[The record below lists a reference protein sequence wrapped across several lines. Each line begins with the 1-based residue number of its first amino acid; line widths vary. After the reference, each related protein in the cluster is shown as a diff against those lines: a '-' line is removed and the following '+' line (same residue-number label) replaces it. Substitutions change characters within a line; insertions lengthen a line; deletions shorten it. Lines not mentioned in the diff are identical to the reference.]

1 MGKGIVIM
9 ELRLL
14 NQNKLKITLT
24 NEDMAIFDITYE
36 EIEEYPDDIGTRR
49 VLGEI
54 LAQAKARTGFDAGKD
69 KLYLQIHRDKSGGRF
84 MILTKEDELH
94 TYYKNDSFVYEKR
107 YRTKI
112 TGIKKKR
119 ALYMFETSEIL
130 LEVCNQLNL
139 LGYAGK
145 SDIFADEN
153 KYYLYLEENRG
164 FSLDFISEYGV
175 MINNQFFMFYLD
187 EHTKKI
193 LSPDAVK
200 TFSEVFK

>member
-1 MGKGIVIM
+1 M

-24 NEDMAIFDITYE
+24 SEDMAILDITYE
-36 EIEEYPDDIGTRR
+36 EIDEYPDDIGTRR

-54 LAQAKARTGFDAGKD
+54 LAQAKTRTGFDAGKD
-69 KLYLQIHRDKSGGRF
+69 KLYVHIQPDKSGGCS
-84 MILTKEDELH
+84 MILTKEEEFH
-94 TYYKNDSFVYEKR
+94 TYYKKESLVYEKR
-107 YRTKI
+107 YGTKI
-112 TGIKKKR
+112 YTGIKKKR
-119 ALYMFETSEIL
+119 VLYMFDTSEIL
-130 LEVCNQLNL
+130 LEVCNQLNR
-139 LGYAGK
+139 LGYGGK

-164 FSLDFISEYGV
+164 LSLDFISEYGV
-175 MINNQFFMFYLD
+175 MINNQFFLFYLD

-200 TFSEVFK
+200 IFSEVFK